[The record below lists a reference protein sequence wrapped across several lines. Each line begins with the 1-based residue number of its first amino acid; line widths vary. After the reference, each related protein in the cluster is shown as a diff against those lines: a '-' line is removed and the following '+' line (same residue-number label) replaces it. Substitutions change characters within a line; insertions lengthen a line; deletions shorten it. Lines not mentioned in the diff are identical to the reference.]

1 MSTLTRTRSPI
12 LTISEGCAI
21 AAPRHV
27 GDVQQAV
34 DAAEVH
40 ERAEV
45 GDVLDLAF
53 ADLVLRQIL
62 EDRGLHPVALLFED
76 GAARDH
82 DVAAALVQLDDLDRN
97 VLAEQGVHVLDLA
110 QRDLGAGQE
119 RLDSVEIHD
128 HAALD
133 LADQLALDH
142 LPAVVR
148 VLDAIPDAH
157 EVGALLGEDDQA
169 VLVLHLLEEDVDL
182 ESPTLMLAGSGN
194 SESEMTPSLLKPTS
208 TRTSLSSTASTVPR
222 TISPSP
228 MDRRD
233 SSYWPN
239 ISARAA

>member
-1 MSTLTRTRSPI
+1 VEQP
-12 LTISEGCAI
+12 
-21 AAPRHV
+21 
-27 GDVQQAV
+27 V
-34 DAAEVH
+34 DAAQVH

-45 GDVLDLAF
+45 SDVLDLPL
-53 ADLVLRQIL
+53 ADLVLRQVL
-62 EDRGLHPVALLFED
+62 EDRGLEPVALLLEH
-76 GAARDH
+76 GTPRHH
-82 DVAAALVQLDDLDRN
+82 DVAAALVELDDLHLDRLSQHR
-97 VLAEQGVHVLDLA
+97 VDILDLA
-110 QRDLGAGQE
+110 QRDLRARQE
-119 RLDSVEIHD
+119 RLDAVEVHD

-133 LADQLALDH
+133 LPHQLAIHH
-142 LPAVVR
+142 LAAVVR
-148 VLDAIPDAH
+148 LLDAIPNAH

-169 VLVLHLLEEDVDL
+169 VLVLHFLEEDVDL
-182 ESPTLMLAGSGN
+182 RPTLMAAGSEN